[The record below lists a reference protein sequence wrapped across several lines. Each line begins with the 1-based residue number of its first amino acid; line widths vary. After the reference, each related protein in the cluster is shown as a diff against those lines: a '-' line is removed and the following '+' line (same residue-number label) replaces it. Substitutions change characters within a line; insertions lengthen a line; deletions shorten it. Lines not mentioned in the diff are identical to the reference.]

1 MNLKILALLAC
12 LALAACGTVIPV
24 PVPGKAGKTTP
35 CECECKIDDIFLNI
49 PVPINVWEE
58 LLDEIEA
65 DRRHQGILEE
75 MTLPPLPSEYPL
87 VDK

>member
-24 PVPGKAGKTTP
+24 PVPGKAGKPTP
-35 CECECKIDDIFLNI
+35 CDCECNIDEIFLNI
-49 PVPINVWEE
+49 PVPSGVWEE
-58 LLDEIEA
+58 LIDEMEA
-65 DRRHQGILEE
+65 ARRHEGILEE
-75 MTLPPLPSEYPL
+75 MTLPAQPSEYPL